1 MATTSTGANEKHS
14 VKTVKGVRILLAAEV
29 RGELSKLNR
38 LAEAER
44 ADCIVHT
51 GNFGFFDEESARRI
65 SSRTLRHI
73 ASFSPLVD
81 PATLPADNA
90 ELKRTLG
97 ATGLSELPA
106 FLSGKSK
113 LNVPVYTI
121 YGASE
126 DLAVVEKFRSG
137 AYSVPNLHIVDES
150 ATHRIETGSGVS
162 VRVMGLGGNLLL
174 HRFFDN
180 GDGAST
186 IAGTYGLMWT
196 TALQMGQLI
205 QTVHKNFSPQ
215 EVRLFVCHPCPSRE
229 GLLAQLALSLRADFT
244 VSSGLHFIY
253 GSSFNEFSTGPTF
266 DYFRGKLAA
275 ARAAFMD
282 VWDTVRDQV
291 MPLVEG
297 EPKQKLLLQNC
308 LDVIERMPTSSTGG
322 GSSSANEYLLTA
334 FRSMWNFNLCDAQ
347 YGTTLLNVVDGKFS
361 VESKSEGFDFS
372 FRKKTS
378 AASSATAS
386 STASPRPDDA
396 ASTTTPKTAPGEL
409 SNVNGGETAASTSKP
424 PPPQTPRDAPGVW
437 VANGHVPEAELR
449 EFFAEEDRE
458 KITGVVIKEAY
469 QHPEKKFAL
478 VYFSTPEEATK
489 AIERVD
495 GEKAGRVSLISPP
508 HYHSHRGGSRGGG
521 SGRGGFHRGGAPSSF
536 RGRGGAR
543 GGGRPS
549 TSFRNA
555 STSNNPASTTTAT
568 TSTPTPSNN
577 NNTTDSPSNSNANP
591 STGNSN
597 STPTSKPE

>member
-1 MATTSTGANEKHS
+1 MATTTTGANEKHS
-14 VKTVKGVRILLAAEV
+14 VKTVKGVRILLVAEV

-38 LAEAER
+38 LAEQEK

-81 PATLPADNA
+81 PSALPADNA
-90 ELKRTLG
+90 DLKRTLG
-97 ATGLSELPA
+97 ATGLSELPS

-126 DLAVVEKFRSG
+126 DLAVVEKFRNG
-137 AYSVPNLHIVDES
+137 TYSVPNLHIVDETT
-150 ATHRIETGSGVS
+150 THGIDTGSGVN

-253 GSSFNEFSTGPTF
+253 GSSFNEFTTGPTF

-297 EPKQKLLLQNC
+297 EPKQKQLLQNC
-308 LDVIERMPTSSTGG
+308 LEVIERMPTSSTGG

-334 FRSMWNFNLCDAQ
+334 FRSMWNFNLCDSQ
-347 YGTTLLNVVDGKFS
+347 YGTTLLNIVDGKFS

-372 FRKKTS
+372 FRKKS
-378 AASSATAS
+378 SVASSATAS
-386 STASPRPDDA
+386 STASPRPDEA
-396 ASTTTPKTAPGEL
+396 TPKSATEEL
-409 SNVNGGETAASTSKP
+409 VNVNGGESSTATTTTTTKPQGP
-424 PPPQTPRDAPGVW
+424 PPPPRDAPGVW

-458 KITGVVIKEAY
+458 KITRVVIKEAY

-478 VYFSTPEEATK
+478 VYFSSAEEATK

-495 GEKAGRVSLISPP
+495 NDKAGRVSLISPP
-508 HYHSHRGGSRGGG
+508 HYHSHRGGSRGGT
-521 SGRGGFHRGGAPSSF
+521 GRGGFHRGGGPSSF

-549 TSFRNA
+549 GSYRNN
-555 STSNNPASTTTAT
+555 TTNNTTASTT
-568 TSTPTPSNN
+568 TPSNN
-577 NNTTDSPSNSNANP
+577 NNNTASPSNSNANP
-591 STGNSN
+591 STGNNSSN
-597 STPTSKPE
+597 PTPTSKPE

>member
-1 MATTSTGANEKHS
+1 MATTTTGANEKHS
-14 VKTVKGVRILLAAEV
+14 VKTVKGVRILLVAEV

-38 LAEAER
+38 LAEEEK

-73 ASFSPLVD
+73 ASFSPLID
-81 PATLPADNA
+81 PTTLPADNA
-90 ELKRTLG
+90 DLKRTLG
-97 ATGLSELPA
+97 ATGLSELPS
-106 FLSGKSK
+106 FLSGKST

-126 DLAVVEKFRSG
+126 DLAVVEKFRNG
-137 AYSVPNLHIVDES
+137 TYSVPNLHIVDES
-150 ATHRIETGSGVS
+150 ATHRIETGSGVN

-297 EPKQKLLLQNC
+297 EPKQKQLLQNC

-361 VESKSEGFDFS
+361 VESKSEGFDFN
-372 FRKKTS
+372 FRKKSS

-386 STASPRPDDA
+386 STASPRPDEA
-396 ASTTTPKTAPGEL
+396 KTAAGEL
-409 SNVNGGETAASTSKP
+409 PNVNGGESATTVSSSSTTTTTKPHGGP
-424 PPPQTPRDAPGVW
+424 PPPPRDAPGVW

-458 KITGVVIKEAY
+458 KITRVVIKEAY

-478 VYFSTPEEATK
+478 VYFSTSEEATK

-495 GEKAGRVSLISPP
+495 SEKAGRVSLISPP
-508 HYHSHRGGSRGGG
+508 HYHTHRGGSRGGP
-521 SGRGGFHRGGAPSSF
+521 GRGGFHRGGGPSSF

-549 TSFRNA
+549 GSFRN
-555 STSNNPASTTTAT
+555 SNTNATAPDNAASTTT
-568 TSTPTPSNN
+568 PSNSN
-577 NNTTDSPSNSNANP
+577 NTDSPSNSNANP